1 MSNKFYCN
9 RLENTYSYNDLGAQ
23 GRGHHTRLPGTEDGT
38 RTLERVCP
46 MNPRPRYCSPGS
58 NLTPPGEEPFHHLKY
73 LKFTHIGCFAKGPPR
88 PSGNTQPSF
97 LIALQTRNMGH
108 SLHPSPSLSLVNHW
122 EKRCYFLYFC
132 QTFPSTCASAQA
144 LIPHP
149 GHPHRADLQLPWM
162 CRAVPTTAALQYT
175 VLVTALHPEP
185 WISAMEGPQ
194 DLAPVLW
201 LSSLIGQC
209 PVVI

>member
-73 LKFTHIGCFAKGPPR
+73 LKFTHIGCFAKGPPQAKWKHSTFLPHR
-88 PSGNTQPSF
+88 PPDQKYGAQSPPFTLPEPSQSLRKTMLLSVF
-97 LIALQTRNMGH
+97 LPNLSFHLCFSPGP
-108 SLHPSPSLSLVNHW
+108 HPSP
-122 EKRCYFLYFC
+122 R
-132 QTFPSTCASAQA
+132 PSS
-144 LIPHP
+144 
-149 GHPHRADLQLPWM
+149 
-162 CRAVPTTAALQYT
+162 
-175 VLVTALHPEP
+175 
-185 WISAMEGPQ
+185 
-194 DLAPVLW
+194 
-201 LSSLIGQC
+201 
-209 PVVI
+209 